1 MLHGVYIQK
10 SHHISLLVLIN
21 TLDSRG
27 IFGSANNATCILCRG
42 FCTLVL
48 FIVAFFSASVNR
60 FYFRCTI
67 YLCMFVYCSLPQFY
81 IYMSLMPMVSYVFIG
96 TYRFKHIHSL
106 SSYTLS
112 PRVFLPR
119 AHKYYAHA
127 VQRRA

>member
-27 IFGSANNATCILCRG
+27 VFGSANNATCILCRG

-60 FYFRCTI
+60 FCFRCTI
-67 YLCMFVYCSLPQFY
+67 YLCMFVSTTVLHLY
-81 IYMSLMPMVSYVFIG
+81 ISLMPMVSYVFNG

-119 AHKYYAHA
+119 AHKCYAHA